1 MIAIIDYGVGNLLAI
16 RNILRKVG
24 GDAIITSDPTEISNA
39 SKLILPGVGAFG
51 YGMNELRKRNLVELL
66 NEEVLVKKKIILGL
80 CLGAQLMTKHSEE
93 DDATGLGWVNG
104 KTIKFDETKVPIIPH
119 MGWSDVKFKQDN
131 PLGVDIDE
139 PRFYFAHSYHFKFE
153 DEQQVTGTT
162 EFGYPFACCFQSG
175 NVYGVQFHP
184 EKSHR
189 FGMGFFTN
197 FLKL

>member
-24 GDAIITSDPTEISNA
+24 GDAIITSSATEISNA
-39 SKLILPGVGAFG
+39 TKLILPGVGAFG

-66 NEEVLVKKKIILGL
+66 NEEVLVKKKTVLGL

-93 DDATGLGWVNG
+93 DDAIGLGWVNG
-104 KTIKFDETKVPIIPH
+104 QTIKFDETKVPIIPH
-119 MGWSDVKFKQDN
+119 MGWSDVQFKDGYL
-131 PLGVDIDE
+131 LGADIDE

-162 EFGYPFACCFQSG
+162 EFGYPFTCCFQEG